1 MSSILTNTGA
11 MVALQSLKS
20 INKGLG
26 ETQSMISTGK
36 KVANAKDNAA
46 IYAISKVMESDVSA
60 FKAVSETLSMAEST
74 VGTAA
79 NGAKKIGELLVEI
92 KGKITSASGDGIDT
106 QKVQDD
112 ITAMVG
118 QITNI
123 VDSAQFNGVNLL
135 DGSKDTDGFSAL
147 ASLNRSADG
156 SVNNDSISLAT
167 ADSNLSTS
175 SGTALTVG
183 DAAAGVTGTEVFN
196 VGNQDNSGAS
206 GIVDGAV
213 TLTAADGT
221 ATTDGITI
229 GGFDFQDAAGAT
241 GGLSARAA
249 DAAGVDTASVAALVA
264 GDVMTIDIGNTQ
276 ARYTIREGDTNGDV
290 SSGLR
295 TALLDAGLDTDKTSV
310 GVDANGFLQI
320 SNLTTDDV
328 EVNISSARASGG
340 LAGLDNLNV
349 VSDLSGAQADIETFI
364 QNVADAEATLGTT
377 AKRLSIQ
384 NEFVS
389 TQIDSFK
396 QGIGALVDADM
407 EETSARLQA
416 LQTQQQLG
424 VQALS
429 IANQAPQSILSL
441 FR

>member
-1 MSSILTNTGA
+1 
-11 MVALQSLKS
+11 
-20 INKGLG
+20 
-26 ETQSMISTGK
+26 MISTGK

-92 KGKITSASGDGIDT
+92 KGKITSASGDGIDQ

-112 ITAMVG
+112 ISAMVG

-135 DGSKDTDGFSAL
+135 DGSKDANGGFSAL

-175 SGTALTVG
+175 SGTALAVG
-183 DAAAGVTGTEVFN
+183 NAAAAVTGTEVFN

-206 GIVDGAV
+206 GIAAGAV

-221 ATTDGITI
+221 TTTDGITI
-229 GGFDFQDAAGAT
+229 GGFDFQDGAGAT
-241 GGLSARAA
+241 GGTVARAA
-249 DAAGVDTASVAALVA
+249 DAAGVDTTSTAALVA